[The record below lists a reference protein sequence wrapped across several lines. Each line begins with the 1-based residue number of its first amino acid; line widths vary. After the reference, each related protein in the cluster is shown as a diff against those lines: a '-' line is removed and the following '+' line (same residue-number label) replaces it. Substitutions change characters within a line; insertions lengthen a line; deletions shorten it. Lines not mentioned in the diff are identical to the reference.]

1 MTSTTTRL
9 AAPATTRP
17 VLVTVTR
24 VIAAL
29 FGTLK
34 LSATMFFLFFA
45 TAEQGGDPQGIGDWS
60 VGVWS
65 YGIAAGYLVIALR
78 LGRDGRVPPFTVG
91 LAVADL
97 AFCAVKFFIYDEP
110 EAIGFSATTLV
121 LLALVVA
128 ATRRR
133 RA

>member
-1 MTSTTTRL
+1 MTSTTTRV
-9 AAPATTRP
+9 AAPATARP
-17 VLVTVTR
+17 ALVTVTR

-34 LSATMFFLFFA
+34 LSSTTFFLFFA

-78 LGRDGRVPPFTVG
+78 LGRDSRVFPFTVG

-97 AFCAVKFFIYDEP
+97 AFCVVKFFIYDEP